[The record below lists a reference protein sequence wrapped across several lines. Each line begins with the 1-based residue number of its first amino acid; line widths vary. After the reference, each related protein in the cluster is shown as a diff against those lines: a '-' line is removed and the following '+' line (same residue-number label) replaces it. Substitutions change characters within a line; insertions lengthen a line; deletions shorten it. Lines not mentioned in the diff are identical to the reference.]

1 MADVLKVSLNND
13 LTNSANQKVLD
24 GVADHIYTV
33 MSVIICETAGAAE
46 TFDLYV
52 VDVSGSAT
60 YYIYLTQNLP
70 ANGTFEHTA
79 TLILDGTDELHFI
92 TDNGANVD
100 VIVSYFD
107 QDNS

>member
-13 LTNSANQKVLD
+13 LTNSAAKVLD
-24 GVADHIYTV
+24 GVTDHIYTV
-33 MSVIICETAGAAE
+33 MSVIICETAGNAE

-52 VDVSGSAT
+52 NDSAGGT
-60 YYIYLTQNLP
+60 LYYIYLTQALP

-79 TLILDGTDELHFI
+79 TLILDGTDELTFI
-92 TDNGANVD
+92 TDDGANVD
-100 VIVSYFD
+100 VIVSYYD